1 HLDPDLTAAVDH
13 SGQVVQRPAVRYDRT
28 VQYFATVL
36 FGDAETVIK
45 SSDVLMKVHARAH
58 GPNPV
63 TGGEYDSNRPSS
75 QLWIHMTA
83 WHSVI
88 YVYEKYG
95 PGKLSRSD
103 ENEYWREC
111 AVAAQFQPIEI
122 DDVPRTRG
130 EVQKYF
136 DDWRDR
142 LASSEAAM
150 YNIDFILDGM
160 RTV

>member
-1 HLDPDLTAAVDH
+1 MTTRYLRKDEGFFAPDSVARRVWSYPTSALFGFIRSVTIEHLDPDLTAAVDH

-83 WHSVI
+83 WHSI
-88 YVYEKYG
+88 LYVYEKYG

-103 ENEYWREC
+103 ENEYWRC
-111 AVAAQFQPIEI
+111 LLYTSDAADE
-122 DDVPRTRG
+122 
-130 EVQKYF
+130 
-136 DDWRDR
+136 
-142 LASSEAAM
+142 
-150 YNIDFILDGM
+150 
-160 RTV
+160 